1 MDANEMNS
9 RFASLDRQ
17 IAALDAKLAIAKLL
31 IAKLQT
37 DPIDASRVMVT
48 YPADK
53 DPLKGDRYAQ
63 AIVDGFRK

>member
-1 MDANEMNS
+1 MDATEINR

-17 IAALDAKLAIAKLL
+17 IAALDAKLAIANVL

-48 YPADK
+48 YLVGK
-53 DPLKGDRYAQ
+53 DPLAGDQFAQ
-63 AIVDGFRK
+63 AIVDGFR